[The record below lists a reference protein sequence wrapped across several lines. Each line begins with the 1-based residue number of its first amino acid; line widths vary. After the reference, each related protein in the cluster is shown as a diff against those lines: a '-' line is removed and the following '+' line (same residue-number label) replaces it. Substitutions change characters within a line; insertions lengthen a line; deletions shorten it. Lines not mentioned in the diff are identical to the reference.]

1 MTEMKTVRLS
11 SKGQLV
17 LPRALRE
24 SHRWETG
31 QEFVVVDTEE
41 GVLLKPVSPF
51 PPARLDDV
59 AGMLRELVDPLSDK
73 EIEQALVKD
82 VRSRWRG
89 DY

>member
-1 MTEMKTVRLS
+1 MKTVRLS

-17 LPRALRE
+17 LPRGLRE

-31 QEFVVVDTEE
+31 QEFMVLETDE

-51 PPARLDDV
+51 TPTRLDEV
-59 AGMLRELVDPLSDK
+59 AGMLEGLVEPRSDQ
-73 EIEQALVKD
+73 EIEQALEKD

-89 DY
+89 GD

>member
-1 MTEMKTVRLS
+1 MKTVRLS

-24 SHRWETG
+24 SHRWEPG
-31 QEFVVVDTEE
+31 QEFMVLETDE

-51 PPARLDDV
+51 TSTRLEDV
-59 AGMLRELVDPLSDK
+59 AGMLEGLVEPRSDQ
-73 EIEQALVKD
+73 EIEQALEKD

-89 DY
+89 GD

>member
-1 MTEMKTVRLS
+1 MKTVRLS

-31 QEFVVVDTEE
+31 QEFMVLETDE

-51 PPARLDDV
+51 TSTRLEDV
-59 AGMLRELVDPLSDK
+59 AGMLEGLVEPRSDQ
-73 EIEQALVKD
+73 EIEQALEKD

-89 DY
+89 GD

>member
-1 MTEMKTVRLS
+1 MKTVRLS

-31 QEFVVVDTEE
+31 QEFMVLETDE

-51 PPARLDDV
+51 TSTRLEDV
-59 AGMLRELVDPLSDK
+59 AGMLEGLVEPRSDR
-73 EIEQALVKD
+73 EIEQALEKD

-89 DY
+89 GD